1 MARRSKKTIVGRRA
15 RQQERRLEAGA
26 LYDAGVLRAEVARRL
41 NVTWRAA
48 HNWYLVWQ
56 AQGTDGLAATRKPG
70 PDPKFNAGHTDRLAT
85 MLAQGAMAHG
95 YPNALWTIPRI
106 RRLIGEELDLKASGS
121 EVWRL
126 LRRMGW
132 SPQKPAKR
140 ARERNEAA
148 ITRWKREQWPRILE
162 QSQKEGRT
170 IVFVDE
176 SGLSMKPSRKR
187 SWAPQAQT
195 PVLQFCFN
203 WKKLSAIG
211 GMSFRQIYFRLHE
224 GSIKAPEVVEF
235 LQHLGAQIPGSLT
248 IVWDGLRAHWGNL
261 VKEHV
266 AATEGR
272 IRLEQLPAYA
282 PELNPVEY
290 LWAQVKQHEMAN
302 FTPKDLHELSAM
314 ARRALRKVK
323 RAPRYI
329 RAFWIQ
335 SELPLN

>member
-1 MARRSKKTIVGRRA
+1 M
-15 RQQERRLEAGA
+15 EAGA
-26 LYDAGVLRAEVARRL
+26 LFDAGVSRAEVARRL

-48 HNWYLVWQ
+48 HNWYVAWQ
-56 AQGTDGLAATRKPG
+56 EKGPDGLLATRKPG
-70 PDPKFNAGHTDRLAT
+70 PEPKFNAEHMEQLT
-85 MLAQGAMAHG
+85 MLLAQGAQAHG

-106 RRLIGEELDLKASGS
+106 RRLIDEEMGIKASGS

-132 SPQKPAKR
+132 SPQKPTKR
-140 ARERNEAA
+140 ARERNEPA
-148 ITRWKREQWPRILE
+148 ITRWKREQWPRILKEAQE
-162 QSQKEGRT
+162 QERT

-176 SGLSMKPSRKR
+176 SGLSMKPSRKQT
-187 SWAPQAQT
+187 WAPLAQT
-195 PVLQFCFN
+195 PVLEFCFN
-203 WKKLSAIG
+203 WKKLSAIA

-224 GSIKAPEVVEF
+224 GSIKGPEVVEF
-235 LQHLGAQIPGSLT
+235 LQHLCRQIAGPLT
-248 IVWDGLRAHWGNL
+248 IVWDGLGAHWGKL

-266 AATEGR
+266 AACEGKLH
-272 IRLEQLPAYA
+272 LEQLPAYA

-302 FTPKDLHELSAM
+302 FTPKDLHELSAE

-335 SELPLN
+335 SELPFD